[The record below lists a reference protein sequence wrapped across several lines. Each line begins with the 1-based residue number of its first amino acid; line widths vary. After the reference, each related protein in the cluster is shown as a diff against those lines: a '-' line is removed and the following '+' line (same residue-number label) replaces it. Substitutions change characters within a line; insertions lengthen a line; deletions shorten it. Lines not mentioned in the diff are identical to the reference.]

1 MRSARL
7 PRWANVWSAVFVS
20 AIVTSVVAAPTST
33 AQVAVPLA
41 PSLAPAGDGA
51 EFVGKLAPGL
61 RSVQGT
67 ATVFVELAKKSALD
81 AFTEEQARGGGKAR
95 AKRLAKAANQDVN
108 TAATDVVAT
117 LTRGDAGA
125 KLLAVTTNGIP
136 GAIVSADIAMVRELS
151 SRRDVVAIRPVAE
164 HEKSSTNSVQTTG
177 ALAAWQRTGHFG
189 DGVRIGIIDDGIDY
203 THAAFGGSG
212 TKDAYSAIDSTKVDA
227 SYFPTAKVVG
237 GTDLVGNNYD
247 ASGAAGSPIPVPDP
261 NPISCGHHGTHGSS
275 IIASQGV
282 NADGSTFTGDYAKLT
297 GETVNT
303 MRVGPGMA
311 PRALLYS
318 IKVFGCEGLT
328 SSLTPKALDWA
339 LDPDG
344 DGDSTDKLDIV
355 SLALSSNY
363 NAVDDPT
370 ALFVRKLAR
379 HDVLAVFSAGNGTD
393 LYDVAGSPGSLAPE
407 ALTVASTRDT
417 YFLRDALRVTTPAA
431 QAGIRTGQFSL
442 AYASMDSLDL
452 NRPVVPLS
460 AANAKGCAA
469 YSPADAAAVAGKF
482 AWLEFD
488 DQAALDGQECG
499 SVARAN
505 IAQAAGAAGV
515 VLTGTMDHFVA
526 RITGNKTMPMFQLT
540 ATTTEALRP
549 VLAGGPLHVTLRGSD
564 RASVPTYDDALSDT
578 ASIFTSRGVRGPVV
592 KPDIAAP
599 GDTIAA
605 AFSGSGTDRAV
616 FSGTSMSAPHAT
628 GITAL
633 IRQAHPDWTYEE
645 VKAGA
650 MNTARHDVTDG
661 KGKIFAP
668 QRVGA
673 GRIDADAALTTKVLA
688 YVKGDPGV
696 VSASF
701 GVVAAGE
708 PLALTKTIKV
718 VNKGVTPAEFD
729 VAYQGIV
736 EAPGVRYEVSPNRVR
751 VGARGVATVEVS
763 LRIDD
768 PAALRKAM
776 DPTMEAIQSARAR
789 QFVADASGRVV
800 LTPRSGATVPLR
812 VPVAA
817 SPKPVSAMSV
827 PGQVR
832 FRGTGQQTVL
842 NLSGRG
848 LDQGAGALA
857 YRSLVSL
864 FELHGESPKLPGCTV
879 TLVTECAVNDTARGG
894 DLRYVGAM
902 TTAPLARAQ
911 GKPETALLAFGMAT
925 WGDWANI
932 GSNTIP
938 FVRIDTTGD
947 GMADFESSVTKARGT
962 DVLLINTV
970 DLRKPVPG
978 GFTSVDVQPV
988 NGRFG
993 DTDTNVFDTNVVVLP
1008 VRLAALGVDPA
1019 AASHPITYTAGV
1031 TGFYK
1036 TPGSTAIDR
1045 FDTPMAFDVLAPNYW
1060 VQGGGD
1066 PALTYLA
1073 RPGTALV
1080 VSRTTA
1086 ATPPSKLLA
1095 LFHHNAAGSRTK
1107 LVKVKIAGQR
1117 GGASV

>member
-1 MRSARL
+1 MQSARL
-7 PRWANVWSAVFVS
+7 PKWTNLWSAVFVS
-20 AIVTSVVAAPTST
+20 AIVATV
-33 AQVAVPLA
+33 VAVPTSSAQGAAPLA
-41 PSLAPAGDGA
+41 PGLTPAADATA

-61 RSVQGT
+61 RSVEGA
-67 ATVFVELAKKSALD
+67 ATVFVELAKKSAVD

-95 AKRLAKAANQDVN
+95 AKQLAKAADQEVN
-108 TAATDVVAT
+108 TAASDVVAA

-136 GAIVSADIAMVRELS
+136 GAIVRADIETVRALS
-151 SRRDVVAIRPVAE
+151 SRPDVVAIRPVAE
-164 HEKSSTNSVQTTG
+164 HEKSSTNSVQTAG

-203 THAAFGGSG
+203 THAAFGGPG
-212 TKDAYSAIDSTKVDA
+212 TKDAYTAIDSTKVDSA
-227 SYFPTAKVVG
+227 YFPTAKVVG

-247 ASGAAGSPIPVPDP
+247 MSGVAGSPIPVPDP
-261 NPISCGHHGTHGSS
+261 NPISCGHHGTHGAS

-282 NADGSTFTGDYAKLT
+282 NADGSTFTGDYSKLT
-297 GETVNT
+297 GETVNK

-318 IKVFGCEGLT
+318 IKVFGCNGLT
-328 SSLTPKALDWA
+328 SALTPKALDWA

-344 DGDSTDKLDIV
+344 DGDFTDKLDIV

-370 ALFVRKLAR
+370 AAFVRKLAS

-393 LYDVAGSPGSLAPE
+393 LYDVAGSPGSLATE

-417 YFLRDALRVTTPAA
+417 YFLRDALRVTTPSA

-452 NRPVVPLS
+452 NRPVVRLS
-460 AANAKGCAA
+460 AANAKGCVA
-469 YSPADAAAVAGKF
+469 YSAEDIAKAAGKF
-482 AWLEFD
+482 VWLEFD
-488 DQAALDGQECG
+488 DQAALDGRECG

-505 IAQAAGAAGV
+505 LAQAAGVAGV
-515 VLTGTMDHFVA
+515 ILTGTMDHFVA

-540 ATTTEALRP
+540 ATTTAALRP
-549 VLAGGPLHVTLRGSD
+549 VIEAGPLDVTLRGSD
-564 RASVPTYDDALSDT
+564 RASVPTYDDTMFDT
-578 ASIFTSRGVRGPVV
+578 ASIFTSRGVRGPIV

-633 IRQAHPDWTYEE
+633 IRQAHPDWNYEE
-645 VKAGA
+645 VKAAA

-661 KGKIFAP
+661 KGKVFAP

-673 GRIDADAALTTKVLA
+673 GRIDADAALTTNVLA
-688 YVKGDPGV
+688 YVKDDKGA

-701 GVVAAGE
+701 GVVEAAE
-708 PLALTKTIKV
+708 PVALTKTVKV
-718 VNKGVTPAEFD
+718 VNKGTTPAEFD

-736 EAPGVRYEVSPNRVR
+736 DAPGVRYEVSPSRVR
-751 VGARGVATVEVS
+751 VGSRGVAEVKVT
-763 LRIDD
+763 LRIED

-776 DPTMEAIQSARAR
+776 DPTMEATQSARAR
-789 QFVADASGRVV
+789 QFVADASGRVL
-800 LTPRSGATVPLR
+800 LTPRSGATMPLR

-817 SPKPVSAMSV
+817 SPKPASSVAV
-827 PGQVR
+827 PGEVR
-832 FRGTGQQTVL
+832 FRGSDQQTVL
-842 NLSGRG
+842 NLHGHG
-848 LDQGAGALA
+848 IDQGEGAQA

-864 FELHGESPKLPGCTV
+864 FELHGESPKLPACTATVVTGCV
-879 TLVTECAVNDTARGG
+879 VNDTARGG
-894 DLRYVGAM
+894 DLRYVGAT

-911 GKPETALLAFGMAT
+911 GKPETALLAFGLAT

-947 GMADFESSVTKARGT
+947 GVADFESSVTKARGT
-962 DVLLINTV
+962 DVTLVNTV

-988 NGRFG
+988 NGRYG

-1008 VRLAALGVDPA
+1008 VRLAALGIDPA
-1019 AASHPITYTAGV
+1019 AASHRITYTAGV

-1036 TPGSTAIDR
+1036 TPGSSAIDR
-1045 FDTPMAFDVLAPNYW
+1045 IDTPMAFDVLSPAYW

-1080 VSRTTA
+1080 VNRA
-1086 ATPPSKLLA
+1086 AAAGPSKLLA
-1095 LFHHNAAGSRTK
+1095 LFHHNAAGSRAK
-1107 LVKVKIAGQR
+1107 VVKVNAAQI
-1117 GGASV
+1117 GASE